1 MNNFYIIINLL
12 LILSFTNINAQKLA
26 VLKYGGGGDW
36 YSNPTAI
43 TNLISFCNSTIN
55 TKIDKN
61 YAIIEADDL
70 NLNEYPYVHI
80 TGHGNIV
87 FSETEVKN
95 IRRYLLSG
103 GFIHVDDNYGLK
115 PYIERELTKIF
126 PEKILIE
133 LPNNHPIYKNEFS
146 FPDGLP
152 KIHEHDNKKPTA
164 KGLFE
169 NDRLILLFTYE
180 TDLGDG
186 WEDQEVHNDPEYM
199 RLKALQMGANIIK
212 YVFNN

>member
-1 MNNFYIIINLL
+1 M
-12 LILSFTNINAQKLA
+12 
-26 VLKYGGGGDW
+26 V
-36 YSNPTAI
+36 
-43 TNLISFCNSTIN
+43 
-55 TKIDKN
+55 
-61 YAIIEADDL
+61 
-70 NLNEYPYVHI
+70 
-80 TGHGNIV
+80 
-87 FSETEVKN
+87 N

-126 PEKILIE
+126 PEKVLIE
-133 LPNNHPIYKNEFS
+133 LPNNHPIYKNVFS

-186 WEDQEVHNDPEYM
+186 WEDQEVHNDPEYV